1 MSISSG
7 VVSGIDQLLALLT
20 NPDQL
25 RATLEELK
33 AAAKNAEDMIAL
45 AAPASEI
52 PVLREKLRAEVAGIT
67 DRENKARLLCES
79 LAETAK
85 VAASERLATAQREA
99 ASIVAQATSKLSEAQ
114 QTQEKAAAT
123 RSEADS
129 ALAQAQSAQSR
140 ADDQLTEAKKQLAEC
155 AQMKQEV
162 GAEKNRL
169 RKLADTLQASI

>member
-7 VVSGIDQLLALLT
+7 VVSGIDQLLSLLN
-20 NPDQL
+20 NPEQL

-52 PVLREKLRAEVAGIT
+52 PVLREKLRAEAEGIVA
-67 DRENKARLLCES
+67 RENKARLLCES

-85 VAASERLATAQREA
+85 IAASERLATAQREA
-99 ASIVAQATSKLSEAQ
+99 ERIVDEASLRLADARKTL
-114 QTQEKAAAT
+114 EKAAAT

-129 ALAQAQSAQSR
+129 ALAQAQTAQAK
-140 ADDQLTEAKKQLAEC
+140 ADDQSTEAKKQLVEC
-155 AQMKQEV
+155 AQMKQAV
-162 GAEKNRL
+162 GAEKDRI